1 MYSISRF
8 QQVLKAVP
16 QGAFERIV
24 ERHDGDRYVKRFR
37 CRDQLVA
44 MLYVQLAGAQSLRE
58 LEAGFNGQRR
68 HHYHLGIAAVARS
81 TLSDANEKRNPLI
94 YAELLKVLI
103 EQAGRAL
110 RRERSELLYL
120 LDSTTV
126 PLPPRCSQELR
137 GHTSRHGNHGMKLHV
152 QFEAGSATVQS
163 ASITKARVN
172 DITEGEKVPIEA
184 GATYVFDKGYCAYN
198 WWHSIDQKGA
208 LFVTRFKCDA
218 ALVFERERRANRR
231 EGILRDSIVA
241 FALRTP
247 RGGHRNSY
255 SRPLRRIE
263 VERPDKA
270 PLVLATNDL
279 VSPAQ
284 EIAQLYKER
293 WAIELLFKWVKQHL
307 QIRRFVG
314 RNENAMRIQLLTA
327 LIAYMLV
334 LLVKKA
340 THFKGS
346 LWMLLAELR
355 HSLFQRPR
363 TDESYWKRR
372 RKLREHIATV
382 QPDLFT

>member
-1 MYSISRF
+1 MYSISRI

-16 QGAFERIV
+16 QGAFDKIV
-24 ERHDGDRYVKRFR
+24 QGHSGDRYVKRFR

-58 LEAGFNGQRR
+58 LEAGFNPQTR
-68 HHYHLGIAAVARS
+68 HHYHLATGRVARS
-81 TLSDANEKRNPLI
+81 TLSDANERRNPLVF
-94 YAELLKVLI
+94 ADLLKLLI
-103 EQAGRAL
+103 AQAGRAL
-110 RRERSELLYL
+110 RREREELLYV
-120 LDSTTV
+120 LDATTV

-137 GHTSRHGNHGMKLHV
+137 GHASGRGNHGMKLHV
-152 QFEAGSATVQS
+152 QFEAGSAAVDG
-163 ASITKARVN
+163 ASITKAAVN
-172 DITEGEKVPIEA
+172 DITEGRKLPIEA
-184 GATYVFDKGYCAYN
+184 GATYVFDKGYCNYN

-208 LFVTRFKCDA
+208 IFVTRFRRDA
-218 ALVFERERRANRR
+218 ALKFVREQRASKNK
-231 EGILRDSIVA
+231 GILRDSVVA

-255 SRPLRRIE
+255 STPLRRIE
-263 VERPDKA
+263 VDRPDAA

-279 VSPAQ
+279 ASPAEQ
-284 EIAQLYKER
+284 IALVYKRR

-334 LLVKKA
+334 LLLRNA
-340 THFKGS
+340 SRFQGT
-346 LWMLLAELR
+346 LWMLLAQLR

-363 TDESYWKRR
+363 TDESYWRR
-372 RKLREHIATV
+372 RRALRERIAAV
-382 QPDLFT
+382 QTSLFT